1 IKRVMGVRCVVASD
15 RVTEEGELKE
25 QTYDWYA
32 QDKKG
37 NVWYFGEHVTEY
49 NNGKVTGHEGSW
61 ESGNGGAKPGIAML
75 ADPAVGQSY
84 RQEYKKGVAEDRAKV
99 VKVDGTAT
107 VPYGSFDH
115 VLVTDEWT
123 PLEQGVVERQYY
135 VAGVGDIIEATVKGQ
150 PERIELVSVKHE

>member
-1 IKRVMGVRCVVASD
+1 M
-15 RVTEEGELKE
+15 
-25 QTYDWYA
+25 
-32 QDKKG
+32 
-37 NVWYFGEHVTEY
+37 
-49 NNGKVTGHEGSW
+49 
-61 ESGNGGAKPGIAML
+61 
-75 ADPAVGQSY
+75 
-84 RQEYKKGVAEDRAKV
+84 